1 MCSLESI
8 ADQLSVG
15 VLHYMYVLPD
25 KSYWTCAVPS
35 LRVLEREGTT
45 NYLPFRLTIPQEEHG
60 GLAWQCRRQDPVLV
74 REGEPQDPDYFRI
87 IGC

>member
-1 MCSLESI
+1 MCSLASI
-8 ADQLSVG
+8 VDQLSVG

-35 LRVLEREGTT
+35 LRVFEREGTT

-60 GLAWQCRRQDPVLV
+60 GLAWQCRHQEPVLV
-74 REGEPQDPDYFRI
+74 GEGELQDPDYGRI
-87 IGC
+87 MWC